1 MGDVVAKN
9 DVEDLRKATS
19 AWGHGTFAGTTVE
32 NLEKAMPNNIQN
44 ITRTTDDVVIVGGG
58 LAGLFCALKLAPRPV
73 TLISAAPLG
82 QGASTAWAQGGIAAA
97 VGEGD
102 TPEAHAADTVA
113 VGGGLVDEAVALGIA
128 REASPRI
135 HDLLAYGVPFD
146 RDLEG
151 RLAVG
156 REAAHSARR
165 IVHVRGDMAGAAIIA
180 ALSEAVRRTPSI
192 RVIEGFVAE
201 ALLTE
206 DGAVT
211 GLQLRETGNFA
222 ARPTMIASRAVVL
235 ATGGIG
241 HLYAVTTNPIE
252 AAGSG
257 LAIAARAGA
266 VIADPEFVQFHPTA
280 IVVGRDPAP
289 LATEA
294 LRGEGATLINSG
306 GERFMM
312 ARHPLA
318 ELAPRDIVARGV
330 FAEIAA
336 GRGAFL
342 DAREALGPRFAER
355 FPTVHASC
363 IAAGVD
369 PSAQPIPI
377 APAAHYHMGGI
388 AVDDSGRSSI
398 DGLWAGGEVSSTGAH
413 GANRLAS
420 NSLLE
425 AVVYAARIAD
435 DIAGRAIP
443 SPARLADVLVMPR
456 NDAPAAVT
464 VKRLRALMSSQVGV
478 IRDGDGLADAVRSL
492 AKLERDGAGIALR
505 NMATAALLVA
515 TAAWSRRES
524 RGAHFRSDHRADVP
538 ALAQRTMTT
547 LTAARE
553 VAESLAECAAPRT
566 AQPMIA

>member
-1 MGDVVAKN
+1 MIDN
-9 DVEDLRKATS
+9 I
-19 AWGHGTFAGTTVE
+19 H
-32 NLEKAMPNNIQN
+32 NL
-44 ITRTTDDVVIVGGG
+44 TRSTDDVVIVGGG

-73 TLISAAPLG
+73 TLIAAAPLG
-82 QGASTAWAQGGIAAA
+82 QGASSAWAQGGIAAA
-97 VGEGD
+97 VAEGD
-102 TPEAHAADTVA
+102 SPEAHAADTIA
-113 VGGGLVDEAVALGIA
+113 VGGGIVDEAIALGIA
-128 REASPRI
+128 REAGSRI

-165 IVHVRGDMAGAAIIA
+165 IVHVRGDGAGAAIIA
-180 ALSEAVRRTPSI
+180 ALSEAARRTPSI
-192 RVIEGFVAE
+192 RLIEGFVAE

-211 GLQLRETGNFA
+211 GVQLREAGNCA
-222 ARPTMIASRAVVL
+222 AMPMMIASRAIVL

-241 HLYAVTTNPIE
+241 HLYAVTTNP
-252 AAGSG
+252 AQANGSG

-266 VIADPEFVQFHPTA
+266 VIADTEFVQFHPTA
-280 IVVGRDPAP
+280 IMVGRDPAP

-294 LRGEGATLINSG
+294 LRGEGATLING
-306 GERFMM
+306 NGERFM
-312 ARHPLA
+312 AAQHPLA

-342 DAREALGPRFAER
+342 DARQALGAHFAEK

-363 IAAGVD
+363 IAAGID
-369 PSAQPIPI
+369 PAIEAIPI
-377 APAAHYHMGGI
+377 APAVHYHMGGI
-388 AVDDSGRSSI
+388 AVDAHGRSSI
-398 DGLWAGGEVSSTGAH
+398 AGLWVGGEVASTGAH

-435 DIAGRAIP
+435 DIAGHTIP
-443 SPARLADVLVMPR
+443 SPSRLPEAPVTPR
-456 NDAPAAVT
+456 GGAPDAAA
-464 VKRLRALMSSQVGV
+464 VKRLRNMMSANVGV
-478 IRDGDGLADAVRSL
+478 IRDGDGLAEAVRSF
-492 AKLERDGAGIALR
+492 ATLERAAASIAVR

-515 TAAWSRRES
+515 AAAWSRRES
-524 RGAHFRSDHRADVP
+524 RGAHFRSDHAAEIP

-547 LTAARE
+547 LAAVRAIVDGLTE
-553 VAESLAECAAPRT
+553 HTTTHLA
-566 AQPMIA
+566 QSMIA

>member
-1 MGDVVAKN
+1 M
-9 DVEDLRKATS
+9 T
-19 AWGHGTFAGTTVE
+19 
-32 NLEKAMPNNIQN
+32 NNIHTL
-44 ITRTTDDVVIVGGG
+44 TRGTDDVVIVGGG

-82 QGASTAWAQGGIAAA
+82 QGASSAWAQGGIAAA
-97 VGEGD
+97 MAEGD
-102 TPEAHAADTVA
+102 TPEAHAADTIA
-113 VGGGLVDEAVALGIA
+113 VGGGIVDAAVALGIA
-128 REASPRI
+128 REAAPRI
-135 HDLLAYGVPFD
+135 HDLLGYGVPFD

-165 IVHVRGDMAGAAIIA
+165 IVHVRGDGAGAAIIA
-180 ALSEAVRRTPSI
+180 ALSDAVRRTPSI
-192 RVIEGFVAE
+192 RLIEGFVAE

-211 GLQLRETGNFA
+211 DLQLRESGNFA
-222 ARPTMIASRAVVL
+222 ARPMLLAARTVVL

-241 HLYAVTTNPIE
+241 HLYAATTNPRE
-252 AAGSG
+252 ASGSG

-280 IVVGRDPAP
+280 IMVGRDPAP

-294 LRGEGATLINSG
+294 LRGEGATLING
-306 GERFMM
+306 HGERFMA

-342 DAREALGPRFAER
+342 DARQALGTRFAER

-363 IAAGVD
+363 IAAGID
-369 PSAQPIPI
+369 PATQAIPI

-388 AVDDSGRSSI
+388 AVDDRGRSSI

-435 DIAGRAIP
+435 DIAGRAVP
-443 SPARLADVLVMPR
+443 SPARLPDALVTPR
-456 NDAPAAVT
+456 GGAPDAAA
-464 VKRLRALMSSQVGV
+464 VKRLRTMMSMHVGV
-478 IRDGDGLADAVRSL
+478 IRDGHDLVEAVRSF
-492 AKLERDGAGIALR
+492 AALEREATSIAVS

-515 TAAWSRRES
+515 ASAWSRRES
-524 RGAHFRSDHRADVP
+524 RGAHFRSDHSADVP
-538 ALAQRTMTT
+538 SLAQRTMTLLT
-547 LTAARE
+547 LARE
-553 VAESLAECAAPRT
+553 IADSLTECPTPRT